1 MHGKHKNELY
11 PQTANFKLDGLME
24 AEGQMKLI
32 TEHVEKLEYIL
43 EGACLPVCIR
53 SLAEF

>member
-1 MHGKHKNELY
+1 
-11 PQTANFKLDGLME
+11 ME

-32 TEHVEKLEYIL
+32 TEHVEKLECIL